1 MRDLDVYLHAELVA
15 QVTFNAG
22 GTPSMR
28 YVSDDAL
35 ALSLSLPN
43 DGSKLKHST
52 VQRYFDNL
60 LPDNAVTRGQWADR
74 FATEHGTRV
83 NPNNPF
89 ALLEYMGHDA
99 AGAVQVLPKGTVL
112 DTSADLTRVSDQEI
126 ARRLSEARRAHG
138 TPDAKNGR
146 GAYSLAG
153 AQSKFALTSFD
164 GGRTFFEPTGAF
176 PSTHIVKPEL
186 ADYPDSDLVETIS
199 QRAGRL
205 AGLDY
210 TETNHVRVGGEGAI
224 VSARFDREVSRGR
237 GKCTVSR
244 LHQEDFAQAT
254 GTRPQDKYQA
264 DGGPSAVQIARL
276 LEQHADHDS
285 TLRFVDAL
293 TYSWAVASTDGHAK
307 NYALVY
313 DRHHRPHFAPVYD
326 VCSYLPF
333 EPERGSRRDN
343 GSIYTGPNL
352 AMSIGGTNQVD
363 VIGER
368 AWRDFAADAGLDE
381 DEVLDHVVRVVHATA
396 PAVDVAARPHIDRPV
411 VRRLVDRVA
420 DETAKRAESLPAPS
434 STGAVFVQAYV
445 RADGTEVAAHY
456 RDRPQR

>member
-22 GTPSMR
+22 GTPAMH
-28 YVSDDAL
+28 YVSDNAL

-60 LPDNAVTRGQWADR
+60 LPDNAATRRQWADR
-74 FATEHGTRV
+74 FAAEYGTRV

-99 AGAVQVLPKGTVL
+99 AGAVQVLPQGQIPGTHVAL
-112 DTSADLTRVSDQEI
+112 DRVSDTEL
-126 ARRLSEARRAHG
+126 ARRLADARRAHG
-138 TPDAKNGR
+138 TPDAKSGR

-164 GGRTFFEPTGAF
+164 GGRTFFEPSGAY

-186 ADYPDSDLVETIS
+186 SDYPDSDLVETIS

-210 TETNHVRVGGEGAI
+210 AETNHVRVAGEGAI
-224 VSARFDREVSRGR
+224 VSARFDREVTRDGTIPR
-237 GKCTVSR
+237 VTR

-264 DGGPSAVQIARL
+264 DGGPGAVQIARL

-285 TLRFVDAL
+285 TLRFVDSLA
-293 TYSWAVASTDGHAK
+293 YSWAVASTDGHAK

-333 EPERGSRRDN
+333 EPERGSRGDD
-343 GSIYTGPNL
+343 GTIYTGPSL

-381 DEVLDHVVRVVHATA
+381 DEVLDRVVRVVHATV
-396 PAVDVAARPHIDRPV
+396 PAVDVAARPHMDRPV
-411 VRRLVDRVA
+411 VRRLMDRVV
-420 DETAKRAESLPAPS
+420 DETAKRVESLPAPS
-434 STGAVFVQAYV
+434 SAGAVFVSAYV

-456 RDRPQR
+456 RVRPQR

>member
-1 MRDLDVYLHAELVA
+1 M
-15 QVTFNAG
+15 
-22 GTPSMR
+22 
-28 YVSDDAL
+28 
-35 ALSLSLPN
+35 
-43 DGSKLKHST
+43 
-52 VQRYFDNL
+52 QRYFDNL

-74 FATEHGTRV
+74 FAAEHGTRV

-99 AGAVQVLPKGTVL
+99 AGAVRVLPQGQVPGTHAAL
-112 DTSADLTRVSDQEI
+112 DRVSDTEL
-126 ARRLSEARRAHG
+126 ARRLADARRTRG

-164 GGRTFFEPTGAF
+164 GGRTFFEPTGAY

-186 ADYPDSDLVETIS
+186 TDYPDSDVVETIS

-205 AGLDY
+205 AGLNY
-210 TETNHVRVGGEGAI
+210 AETNHVRVGGEGAI
-224 VSARFDREVSRGR
+224 VSARFDREVTRDGGIPR
-237 GKCTVSR
+237 VTR

-264 DGGPSAVQIARL
+264 DGGPGAVQIARL

-293 TYSWAVASTDGHAK
+293 AYSWAVASTDGHAK

-313 DRHHRPHFAPVYD
+313 GRHHRPHFAPVYD

-333 EPERGSRRDN
+333 EPERGSRSAD
-343 GSIYTGPNL
+343 GTIYTGPAL
-352 AMSIGGTNQVD
+352 AMSIRGTNQVD

-396 PAVDVAARPHIDRPV
+396 PAVDVAARPHMDRTV

-434 STGAVFVQAYV
+434 STGAVFVSPYV

>member
-1 MRDLDVYLHAELVA
+1 MRDLDVYLHGEMVA
-15 QVTFNAG
+15 RVTFNAG
-22 GTPSMR
+22 GTPSMH

-43 DGSKLKHST
+43 DGTKLKHST

-60 LPDNAVTRGQWADR
+60 LPDNVVTRRQWADR
-74 FATEHGTRV
+74 FAAENGTRV

-99 AGAVQVLPKGTVL
+99 AGAVQVLPQGKSP
-112 DTSADLTRVSDQEI
+112 DRDADFVQVSSREI
-126 ARRLSEARRAHG
+126 ARRLAEARRVQG
-138 TPDAKNGR
+138 TPDAQRGH

-164 GGRTFFEPTGAF
+164 GGRTFFEPTGANA
-176 PSTHIVKPEL
+176 STHIFKPEL

-199 QRAGRL
+199 QRAGHL
-205 AGLDY
+205 AGLDFAR
-210 TETNHVRVGGEGAI
+210 TETLRVGGENAV
-224 VSARFDREVSRGR
+224 VSTRFDREVTRRRGGFR
-237 GKCTVSR
+237 VTR

-276 LEQHADHDS
+276 LEQHAEHDS

-293 TYSWAVASTDGHAK
+293 AYSWAIASTDGHAK
-307 NYALVY
+307 NCALVY
-313 DRHHRPHFAPVYD
+313 DQHHRPHLAPVYD

-333 EPERGSRRDN
+333 EPARGERGPD
-343 GSIYTGPNL
+343 GSLYTGPRL
-352 AMSIGGTNQVD
+352 AMSIGGTNQVN

-381 DEVLDHVVRVVHATA
+381 DEVLVRVVHVVHATA
-396 PAVDVAARPHIDRPV
+396 PAVDVAARPHLDRPV

-420 DETAKRAESLPAPS
+420 EETRRRAETLPAPS

-456 RDRPQR
+456 RDRPQQ

>member
-1 MRDLDVYLHAELVA
+1 MRDLDVFLHAELVA
-15 QVTFNAG
+15 QLTFNAG
-22 GTPSMR
+22 GTPAMR

-43 DGSKLKHST
+43 DGTNLKHST

-60 LPDNAVTRGQWADR
+60 LPDNAATRRQWADR

-99 AGAVQVLPKGTVL
+99 AGAVQVLPQGQVPDVGGT
-112 DTSADLTRVSDQEI
+112 TIPVSEAEV
-126 ARRLSEARRAHG
+126 ARRLADARRMHG

-164 GGRTFFEPTGAF
+164 GGRTFFEPTGTH

-186 ADYPDSDLVETIS
+186 TDYPDSDLVETIS
-199 QRAGRL
+199 QRAGHL

-210 TETNHVRVGGEGAI
+210 AETNHVRVGGEGAI
-224 VSARFDREVSRGR
+224 VSARFDREVTRGR
-237 GKCTVSR
+237 DGYTVAR

-293 TYSWAVASTDGHAK
+293 AYSWAVASTDGHAK

-313 DRHHRPHFAPVYD
+313 DQDHRPHFAPVYD

-333 EPERGSRRDN
+333 EPERGTRGDD

-411 VRRLVDRVA
+411 VRRLVGRVA
-420 DETAKRAESLPAPS
+420 DETVKRAESLPAPS
-434 STGAVFVQAYV
+434 SAGAVFVSAYV
-445 RADGTEVAAHY
+445 RSDGTEVAAHY

>member
-1 MRDLDVYLHAELVA
+1 MRDLDVYLHGEMVA
-15 QVTFNAG
+15 RVEFNAG
-22 GTPSMR
+22 GTPAMH

-35 ALSLSLPN
+35 ELSLSLPN
-43 DGSKLKHST
+43 DGTKLKHST

-60 LPDNAVTRGQWADR
+60 LPDNAVTRRQWADR
-74 FATEHGTRV
+74 FAAEHGARV

-89 ALLEYMGHDA
+89 ALLEYMGHDT

-285 TLRFVDAL
+285 ALRFVDAL

-333 EPERGSRRDN
+333 EPERGSRGDN
-343 GSIYTGPNL
+343 GTIYTGPGL

-368 AWRDFAADAGLDE
+368 AWRDFAADVGLDE

-434 STGAVFVQAYV
+434 STGAVFVSAYV
-445 RADGTEVAAHY
+445 RSDGTEVAAHY

>member
-1 MRDLDVYLHAELVA
+1 MRDLDVFLHAELVA
-15 QVTFNAG
+15 QVEFNAG
-22 GTPSMR
+22 GTPAMH

-43 DGSKLKHST
+43 DGSKLKHSV

-60 LPDNAVTRGQWADR
+60 LPDNAATRRQWADR
-74 FATEHGTRV
+74 FAAEHGARV

-99 AGAVQVLPKGTVL
+99 AGAVQVLPAGQVPDNHTGLVRVT
-112 DTSADLTRVSDQEI
+112 DTEVAQRLAD
-126 ARRLSEARRAHG
+126 ARRTHG

-164 GGRTFFEPTGAF
+164 GGRTFFEPTGAY

-186 ADYPDSDLVETIS
+186 TDYPDSDLVETIS

-210 TETNHVRVGGEGAI
+210 AETNHVRVGGEGAI
-224 VSARFDREVSRGR
+224 VSARFDREVTHDGGIPRV
-237 GKCTVSR
+237 TR

-293 TYSWAVASTDGHAK
+293 AYSWAVASTDGHAK

-313 DRHHRPHFAPVYD
+313 DQNHRPHFAPVYD
-326 VCSYLPF
+326 VCSFFPF
-333 EPERGSRRDN
+333 EPERGARGDG
-343 GSIYTGPNL
+343 GSIYTGPAL

-411 VRRLVDRVA
+411 VRRLVDRVS

-434 STGAVFVQAYV
+434 SAGAVFVSAYV
-445 RADGTEVAAHY
+445 RSDGTEVAAHY